1 MLINDENVPIEYT
14 GAIEAILFAAG
25 ESISAEE
32 IAGVLCI
39 GPADVLD
46 AIGEL
51 EKRLATPQSGL
62 RLNKVAGGYQL
73 TTRAEVFPLLE
84 RLNQVVDRKLSAPT
98 METLAIIAFKQPIT
112 KGEIE
117 TIRGVRVERALQK
130 LLDLEL
136 VVEVGRKHVLG
147 RPILYGTTNRFLTCF
162 GLNSLEDLPQ
172 LPSNEEAIAGLDGA
186 QLDLFNELNAK
197 RPDGEQAEQIDNG
210 KTNDV

>member
-1 MLINDENVPIEYT
+1 MLINDENVPIEYI

-25 ESISAEE
+25 EPISAED
-32 IAGVLCI
+32 IAGVLRI
-39 GPADVLD
+39 GPADVAD
-46 AIGEL
+46 ALVEL
-51 EKRLATPQSGL
+51 ERKLSAPTSGL
-62 RLNKVAGGYQL
+62 QLNKVAGGYQL
-73 TTRAEVFPLLE
+73 TTRAEIFPLLE

-147 RPILYGTTNRFLTCF
+147 RPILYGTTSRFLTCF
-162 GLNSLEDLPQ
+162 GLNSIADLPQ

-186 QLDLFNELNAK
+186 QLDLFNELNEECGSHGNDE
-197 RPDGEQAEQIDNG
+197 PIDE
-210 KTNDV
+210 DV